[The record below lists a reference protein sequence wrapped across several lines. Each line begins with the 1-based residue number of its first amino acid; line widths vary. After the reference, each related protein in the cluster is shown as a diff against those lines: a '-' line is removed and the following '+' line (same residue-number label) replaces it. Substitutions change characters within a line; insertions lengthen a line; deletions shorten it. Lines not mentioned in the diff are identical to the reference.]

1 MNYDWQI
8 LTMVDHGM
16 GERLAARTRA
26 AGARGGT
33 ILVGRDELPS
43 RILRALAL
51 ADVERD
57 VLVTLVGDSEL
68 DAILGAI
75 CDAPIYK
82 RRNHGLSIAIRTG
95 GKGMIGDSGHVLLTI
110 IVNRGYADDVM
121 SAARKAGATG
131 GTILNAR
138 GTGKP
143 DDEKFFGITIVPE
156 KEEVLIVAD
165 RSVAKAVEIAILT
178 LPCLS
183 TPGIGIMYSSPVE
196 RFIQLGKM

>member
-43 RILRALAL
+43 RSLRALAL

-57 VLVTLVGDSEL
+57 VLVTLVGDGEL

-75 CDAPIYK
+75 RDAPIYK

>member
-57 VLVTLVGDSEL
+57 VLVTLVGDDEL

-75 CDAPIYK
+75 RDAPIYK
-82 RRNHGLSIAIRTG
+82 RRNNGLSIAIRTG

>member
-68 DAILGAI
+68 DVILGAI
-75 CDAPIYK
+75 RDAPIYK

-121 SAARKAGATG
+121 CAARKAGATG

>member
-43 RILRALAL
+43 RILRALSL

-75 CDAPIYK
+75 RDAPIYK